1 MTDRV
6 SAGNSY
12 EQSQQEME
20 SGEVEIVDSGQVI
33 DELDEA
39 LMQIGDAS
47 GSEQHGEYDERIHE
61 QEKQGGAVQ
70 QDVGLHMSVSEEVIV
85 ETEES
90 HPAISPSPGSD
101 VGDMEEC
108 INDEDGLYS
117 GDEDHS
123 DMFADREVDQVI
135 RDPVTGEIS
144 LTMDLED
151 LVSRT
156 ITFDN
161 GERIILCFS
170 KRCRPQIAWNGHL
183 YVAASD
189 LSEISYTRWRCVNE
203 GCPGALRTSPGLTE
217 LRSSGHHHL
226 ATCKPDDLQVR
237 LRIVIYDLRLMAEFT
252 DDPLEDLYSHFVEK
266 LAAENPDV
274 LAMFPPLDTLVKRLT
289 KHREYKVYRRRFE
302 YEKIMA
308 ERRRGLHAKDSDC
321 APSMLRRMRPFP
333 PSVCI
338 ECGIS
343 IVTDADTTSQENFVD
358 HVSQD
363 HQREATCQYYSFP
376 GVHLFE
382 QWMRE
387 LQQRSRYKIRRF
399 SMHNESL
406 FFLCAA
412 DDRWCRTYGVN
423 SDGLHC
429 TAFVRVYDYRRVS
442 RQETRVL
449 RIQYCLDHNFHSD
462 EDATID
468 ASFTPEIFMHE
479 VEERRLRT
487 AGMVKSHAQRA
498 RLLRRRGEIGN
509 EIMSENGGVWSEDG
523 VRGDDSNLQEL
534 EAYPSDVAK
543 RPPHIRND
551 DSASVVE
558 FAEGPDTEH
567 DGQGDAV
574 DAEGDRN
581 VDYGIEGSEE
591 GVGQEEQVGENAAS
605 KLKRINLQ
613 RPRFVGRCFVNNILQ
628 ILCICFF
635 RYAQQNVGQHFA
647 YGRTVKSDYDEKREV
662 ANLVEQCNRRVSESR
677 SVRSIESREVQS
689 SSGPGQPHY
698 VTHRSNFSSYTL
710 YNLVM
715 QIELQCELFKE
726 RAQSLKHIAAAK
738 KYLKYLTSLCDGI
751 ATDPECNKSVEEFA
765 AEIFDLKEI
774 VNSGIVVTKRTSLLP
789 TLSFGNGDESSSS
802 VHQRDG
808 KSESETQPLI
818 FLPVVPAKST
828 PEELEKIAVDEEAEM
843 DVTEQSE
850 VADTESNLRR
860 SKRGKGKEETDTSSE
875 VKKSKKAAL
884 ITVPKADS
892 SAREPYQTR
901 RSRGVLK
908 PNTKGVF
915 DKTTYV
921 GGGEATSAEGDES
934 VKAQESRGTY
944 TLRRIPFSGQSSK
957 LKLAGRTMQ
966 LGTDAEELTGK
977 PVTLRTAAG
986 NLVTVMRRF
995 DGRLIMVSPREPV
1008 QKGGSSFG
1016 NLVSYIIKRRLKS
1029 KTPSSEDTQRETR
1042 SRSARNSAF
1051 GKRAPKSEQIKED
1064 EEEEEEGKETK
1075 SQRTTRSSER
1085 RSVYSKYLKKDKD
1098 RRDEKS
1104 TNSSTSER
1112 GKGRDVGSEKAN
1124 SDEAEPD
1131 KQETTHEELS
1141 SKKFVRKQLSEND
1154 VIVMDDETFS
1164 AVVKDI
1170 ITGSEGRRIRGKKRD
1185 EEEEPTES
1193 LKCEKQSTRTV
1204 ADEASY
1210 KFWLRERHVQI
1221 SKLTLKVEKYV

>member
-1 MTDRV
+1 MTDSV
-6 SAGNSY
+6 NAGSNY

-39 LMQIGDAS
+39 LMQIGDAT
-47 GSEQHGEYDERIHE
+47 GSEHGEYDERIQE
-61 QEKQGGAVQ
+61 QGKQDDTVQ

-90 HPAISPSPGSD
+90 RPAMSPTPGSD

-117 GDEDHS
+117 DDEDHS

-189 LSEISYTRWRCVNE
+189 LSEISYTKWRCVNE

-226 ATCKPDDLQVR
+226 TICKPDDLQVR

-274 LAMFPPLDTLVKRLT
+274 LALFPPLNTLVKRLT

-308 ERRRGLHAKDSDC
+308 ERRRGLHSKDC
-321 APSMLRRMRPFP
+321 APAMLRRMRPFP

-462 EDATID
+462 EDATVD
-468 ASFTPEIFMHE
+468 APFTPEIFMHE

-498 RLLRRRGEIGN
+498 RLLRRRGEIGS
-509 EIMSENGGVWSEDG
+509 EIMSENGGVWSEEG
-523 VRGDDSNLQEL
+523 VREDDSNLQEL
-534 EAYPSDVAK
+534 DAYATDVVK
-543 RPPHIRND
+543 RPPHVRND

-558 FAEGPDTEH
+558 FTEGPDTAH
-567 DGQGDAV
+567 DGQEDAV
-574 DAEGDRN
+574 GGEGERN

-591 GVGQEEQVGENAAS
+591 GVEQEEQVEKNAVS

-613 RPRFVGRCFVNNILQ
+613 RPRFIGRNT
-628 ILCICFF
+628 FF
-635 RYAQQNVGQHFA
+635 RYGQQNVGQHFT
-647 YGRTVKSDYDEKREV
+647 YGRTIKSDYDEKREV

-677 SVRSIESREVQS
+677 SIRSIESREIQGVG
-689 SSGPGQPHY
+689 GPGQPHY

-726 RAQSLKHIAAAK
+726 RAQSLKHIVAAK
-738 KYLKYLTSLCDGI
+738 KYLKYLTSLCDTI
-751 ATDPECNKSVEEFA
+751 ATDPDCNKSVEELA

-774 VNSGIVVTKRTSLLP
+774 VNSGIVVTKQTSLLP
-789 TLSFGNGDESSSS
+789 TLSFGSGDEGSSAQ
-802 VHQRDG
+802 QRDG

-818 FLPVVPAKST
+818 FLPVVPARST
-828 PEELEKIAVDEEAEM
+828 PEALEKMTVDEEAEM

-850 VADTESNLRR
+850 TTDTQSNLRR
-860 SKRGKGKEETDTSSE
+860 SKRGKGKEEPDTPFE
-875 VKKSKKAAL
+875 IKAGRKAPL
-884 ITVPKADS
+884 IVVPKAETS
-892 SAREPYQTR
+892 IREPYQTR
-901 RSRGVLK
+901 RSRGVVK

-921 GGGEATSAEGDES
+921 GGAEATSAEGDES
-934 VKAQESRGTY
+934 TKSPESRGAY
-944 TLRRIPFSGQSSK
+944 TLRRIPFSGQNSK

-966 LGTDAEELTGK
+966 LGTDPEELTGK
-977 PVTLRTAAG
+977 PMTLRTAAG

-995 DGRLIMVSPREPV
+995 DGRLIMVSPRALV
-1008 QKGGSSFG
+1008 QKE
-1016 NLVSYIIKRRLKS
+1016 S
-1029 KTPSSEDTQRETR
+1029 KTPATEETQRETR
-1042 SRSARNSAF
+1042 SRSARNAAF
-1051 GKRAPKSEQIKED
+1051 GKKTPKPEQIKED
-1064 EEEEEEGKETK
+1064 EDEEEGKETK

-1104 TNSSTSER
+1104 ANSNLSER
-1112 GKGRDVGSEKAN
+1112 GKGRDIGSEKTN
-1124 SDEAEPD
+1124 LEEAEYS
-1131 KQETTHEELS
+1131 KQETTLEVETS

-1170 ITGSEGRRIRGKKRD
+1170 SMGSPSKSVGGNESRRSRAKKKD
-1185 EEEEPTES
+1185 EEEEPIGLVIDASRSNKAEES
-1193 LKCEKQSTRTV
+1193 RK
-1204 ADEASY
+1204 
-1210 KFWLRERHVQI
+1210 
-1221 SKLTLKVEKYV
+1221 

>member
-1 MTDRV
+1 MTDSV
-6 SAGNSY
+6 SATNRY

-20 SGEVEIVDSGQVI
+20 SGEVEIVDSGRVI

-39 LMQIGDAS
+39 LMQIGDAT
-47 GSEQHGEYDERIHE
+47 GSEQQYDERMH
-61 QEKQGGAVQ
+61 QQRKQGDTVQ
-70 QDVGLHMSVSEEVIV
+70 QDVGLHMNVSEEVIV

-90 HPAISPSPGSD
+90 HPAMSPTPGSD

-117 GDEDHS
+117 DDEDHS

-189 LSEISYTRWRCVNE
+189 LSEVSYTKWRCVNE

-226 ATCKPDDLQVR
+226 TTCKPDDLRVR

-274 LAMFPPLDTLVKRLT
+274 LALFPPLDTLVKRLT

-308 ERRRGLHAKDSDC
+308 ERRRGLHSKDSDC
-321 APSMLRRMRPFP
+321 TPGMLRRMRPFP

-462 EDATID
+462 EDATVD
-468 ASFTPEIFMHE
+468 APFTPEVFMHE

-498 RLLRRRGEIGN
+498 RLLRRRGEMGS
-509 EIMSENGGVWSEDG
+509 EIMSENGGVWSEEG
-523 VRGDDSNLQEL
+523 VREDDSNLQEL
-534 EAYPSDVAK
+534 DTYASDVAK
-543 RPPHIRND
+543 RTTHIRND

-567 DGQGDAV
+567 DGQEDTVGG
-574 DAEGDRN
+574 EGERN
-581 VDYGIEGSEE
+581 VGYGIEGSEE
-591 GVGQEEQVGENAAS
+591 GVGQEEQLGDNAAS
-605 KLKRINLQ
+605 KLKRVNLQ
-613 RPRFVGRCFVNNILQ
+613 RPRFM
-628 ILCICFF
+628 
-635 RYAQQNVGQHFA
+635 
-647 YGRTVKSDYDEKREV
+647 GRTVKSDYDEKREV

-677 SVRSIESREVQS
+677 SIRSIESREIQS
-689 SSGPGQPHY
+689 GSGQPHY

-726 RAQSLKHIAAAK
+726 RAQSLKHIVAAK
-738 KYLKYLTSLCDGI
+738 KYLKYLTSLCDNI
-751 ATDPECNKSVEEFA
+751 ATDPECNKPVEELA

-774 VNSGIVVTKRTSLLP
+774 VNSGIVVTKQTSLLP
-789 TLSFGNGDESSSS
+789 TLSFGSGDEGSNSLQ
-802 VHQRDG
+802 QRDG

-818 FLPVVPAKST
+818 FLPVVPARST
-828 PEELEKIAVDEEAEM
+828 SEELEKRTVDEEAGL

-850 VADTESNLRR
+850 IADSQPNLRR
-860 SKRGKGKEETDTSSE
+860 SKRGKGKDETDTSFE
-875 VKKSKKAAL
+875 IKKGRKAPL
-884 ITVPKADS
+884 ITISKADTS
-892 SAREPYQTR
+892 IREPYQTR
-901 RSRGVLK
+901 RSRGVVK

-915 DKTTYV
+915 DKSTYV
-921 GGGEATSAEGDES
+921 GGMEATSAEGDEAMKS
-934 VKAQESRGTY
+934 VESREAY
-944 TLRRIPFSGQSSK
+944 TLRRIPFSGQNSK

-966 LGTDAEELTGK
+966 LDAELEEVTGK
-977 PVTLRTAAG
+977 PMTLRTATG

-995 DGRLIMVSPREPV
+995 DGRLIMVSPRVLV
-1008 QKGGSSFG
+1008 QKE
-1016 NLVSYIIKRRLKS
+1016 S
-1029 KTPSSEDTQRETR
+1029 KTPTIEETQRETR
-1042 SRSARNSAF
+1042 SKSTRNAAL
-1051 GKRAPKSEQIKED
+1051 GKKVPKAEQIKE

-1075 SQRTTRSSER
+1075 SQRTTRSSEK

-1104 TNSSTSER
+1104 ANSNLSER
-1112 GKGRDVGSEKAN
+1112 GKGKDVDNEKT
-1124 SDEAEPD
+1124 SLEEAESV
-1131 KQETTHEELS
+1131 KQETTQEVETS
-1141 SKKFVRKQLSEND
+1141 SRKFVRKQLSEND

-1170 ITGSEGRRIRGKKRD
+1170 SMESPDCVSGSESRRSRSKKKD
-1185 EEEEPTES
+1185 DEEPTGLVTNAFRANKTGES
-1193 LKCEKQSTRTV
+1193 KK
-1204 ADEASY
+1204 
-1210 KFWLRERHVQI
+1210 
-1221 SKLTLKVEKYV
+1221 

>member
-1 MTDRV
+1 MTDSV
-6 SAGNSY
+6 NAGNSY

-47 GSEQHGEYDERIHE
+47 GSEQHAEYVDRMHE
-61 QEKQGGAVQ
+61 QGKQGNTVQ

-90 HPAISPSPGSD
+90 HPAMSPTPGSD

-108 INDEDGLYS
+108 INDEEGLYS
-117 GDEDHS
+117 DDEDHS

-189 LSEISYTRWRCVNE
+189 LSEVSYTKWRCVNE

-226 ATCKPDDLQVR
+226 TTCKPDDLRVR

-252 DDPLEDLYSHFVEK
+252 DDPLEDLYIEK

-274 LAMFPPLDTLVKRLT
+274 LALFPPLDTLVKRLT
-289 KHREYKVYRRRFE
+289 KHREYKIYRRRFE

-308 ERRRGLHAKDSDC
+308 ERRRGLHSKDLDC
-321 APSMLRRMRPFP
+321 APAMLRRMRPFP

-462 EDATID
+462 EDATVD
-468 ASFTPEIFMHE
+468 APFTPEIFMHE

-498 RLLRRRGEIGN
+498 RLLRRRSEIGS
-509 EIMSENGGVWSEDG
+509 EIMSENGGVWTEEG
-523 VRGDDSNLQEL
+523 VREDDANLQEL
-534 EAYPSDVAK
+534 DAYASDVSK
-543 RPPHIRND
+543 RTPQVRND

-567 DGQGDAV
+567 DGQEDTVGGDG
-574 DAEGDRN
+574 ERN
-581 VDYGIEGSEE
+581 VDFGIEGSEE

-605 KLKRINLQ
+605 KLKRVNLQ
-613 RPRFVGRCFVNNILQ
+613 RPRFI
-628 ILCICFF
+628 
-635 RYAQQNVGQHFA
+635 
-647 YGRTVKSDYDEKREV
+647 GRTVKSDYDEKREV
-662 ANLVEQCNRRVSESR
+662 VNLVEQCNRRVSESR
-677 SVRSIESREVQS
+677 SIRSIESREIQS
-689 SSGPGQPHY
+689 GSGPGQPHY

-726 RAQSLKHIAAAK
+726 RAQSLKHIVAAK
-738 KYLKYLTSLCDGI
+738 KYLKYLTSLCDSI
-751 ATDPECNKSVEEFA
+751 ATDPDCSKPVEELA

-774 VNSGIVVTKRTSLLP
+774 VNSGIVVTKQTNLLP
-789 TLSFGNGDESSSS
+789 TLSFGSGDESNNS
-802 VHQRDG
+802 VQQRDG

-818 FLPVVPAKST
+818 FLPIVPARST
-828 PEELEKIAVDEEAEM
+828 PEELEKVTIDEEAEM
-843 DVTEQSE
+843 DVSEQSE
-850 VADTESNLRR
+850 TADTQPNLRR
-860 SKRGKGKEETDTSSE
+860 SKRGKIKDETDTPFE
-875 VKKSKKAAL
+875 PKKGKKAPL
-884 ITVPKADS
+884 IAIPKAET
-892 SAREPYQTR
+892 SASVAFSDEEKIGARYELKEPYQTR

-921 GGGEATSAEGDES
+921 GGMEETSAEGDVRDQYYLTES
-934 VKAQESRGTY
+934 MKSPESREAY
-944 TLRRIPFSGQSSK
+944 TLRRIPFSGQNSK
-957 LKLAGRTMQ
+957 LKLAGRTMH
-966 LGTDAEELTGK
+966 LGGDSEELTGK
-977 PVTLRTAAG
+977 PMILRSAAG

-995 DGRLIMVSPREPV
+995 DGRLIMVSPRALV
-1008 QKGGSSFG
+1008 QKE
-1016 NLVSYIIKRRLKS
+1016 S
-1029 KTPSSEDTQRETR
+1029 KTSATEETQRETR
-1042 SRSARNSAF
+1042 SRSARNAAF
-1051 GKRAPKSEQIKED
+1051 GKKTPKSEQIKDEQEEEE
-1064 EEEEEEGKETK
+1064 EEEEEEGKEMK

-1104 TNSSTSER
+1104 ANSSLSER
-1112 GKGRDVGSEKAN
+1112 GKGREMESEKTN
-1124 SDEAEPD
+1124 SEEAESS
-1131 KQETTHEELS
+1131 KQETIHKMETS
-1141 SKKFVRKQLSEND
+1141 PKKFARKQLSEND

-1164 AVVKDI
+1164 AVVKDMSMRSPSEYVGGI
-1170 ITGSEGRRIRGKKRD
+1170 EGRRSRTKKKD
-1185 EEEEPTES
+1185 EEEEPTEAVVDVS
-1193 LKCEKQSTRTV
+1193 RSNKGG
-1204 ADEASY
+1204 D
-1210 KFWLRERHVQI
+1210 
-1221 SKLTLKVEKYV
+1221 SKK

>member
-1 MTDRV
+1 MTDSV
-6 SAGNSY
+6 SATNRY

-20 SGEVEIVDSGQVI
+20 SGEVEIVDSGRVI

-39 LMQIGDAS
+39 LMQIGDAT
-47 GSEQHGEYDERIHE
+47 GSEQQYDERMH
-61 QEKQGGAVQ
+61 QQRKQGDTVQ
-70 QDVGLHMSVSEEVIV
+70 QDVGLHMNVSEEVIV

-90 HPAISPSPGSD
+90 HPAMSPTPGSD

-117 GDEDHS
+117 DDEDHS

-189 LSEISYTRWRCVNE
+189 LSEVSYTKWRCVNE

-226 ATCKPDDLQVR
+226 TTCKPDDLRVR

-274 LAMFPPLDTLVKRLT
+274 LALFPPLDTLVKRLT

-308 ERRRGLHAKDSDC
+308 ERRRGLHSKDC
-321 APSMLRRMRPFP
+321 TPGMLRRMRPFP

-462 EDATID
+462 EDATVD
-468 ASFTPEIFMHE
+468 APFTPEVFMHE

-498 RLLRRRGEIGN
+498 RLLRRRGEMGS
-509 EIMSENGGVWSEDG
+509 EIMSENGGVWSEEG
-523 VRGDDSNLQEL
+523 VREDDSNLQEL
-534 EAYPSDVAK
+534 DTYASDVAK
-543 RPPHIRND
+543 RTTHIRND

-567 DGQGDAV
+567 DGQEDTVGG
-574 DAEGDRN
+574 EGERN
-581 VDYGIEGSEE
+581 VGYGIEGSEE
-591 GVGQEEQVGENAAS
+591 GVGQEEQLGDNAAS
-605 KLKRINLQ
+605 KLKRVNLQ
-613 RPRFVGRCFVNNILQ
+613 RPRFM
-628 ILCICFF
+628 
-635 RYAQQNVGQHFA
+635 
-647 YGRTVKSDYDEKREV
+647 GRTVKSDYDEKREV

-677 SVRSIESREVQS
+677 SIRSIESREIQS
-689 SSGPGQPHY
+689 GSGQPHY

-726 RAQSLKHIAAAK
+726 RAQSLKHIVAAK
-738 KYLKYLTSLCDGI
+738 KYLKYLTSLCDNI
-751 ATDPECNKSVEEFA
+751 ATDPECNKPVEELA

-774 VNSGIVVTKRTSLLP
+774 VNSGIVVTKQTSLLP
-789 TLSFGNGDESSSS
+789 TLSFGSGDEGSNSLQ
-802 VHQRDG
+802 QRDG

-818 FLPVVPAKST
+818 FLPVVPARST
-828 PEELEKIAVDEEAEM
+828 SEELEKRTVDEEAGL

-850 VADTESNLRR
+850 IADSQPNLRR
-860 SKRGKGKEETDTSSE
+860 SKRGKGKDETDTSFE
-875 VKKSKKAAL
+875 IKKGRKAPL
-884 ITVPKADS
+884 ITISKADTS
-892 SAREPYQTR
+892 IREPYQTR
-901 RSRGVLK
+901 RSRGVVK

-915 DKTTYV
+915 DKSTYV
-921 GGGEATSAEGDES
+921 GGMEATSAEGDEAMKS
-934 VKAQESRGTY
+934 VESREAY
-944 TLRRIPFSGQSSK
+944 TLRRIPFSGQNSK

-966 LGTDAEELTGK
+966 LDAELEEVTGK
-977 PVTLRTAAG
+977 PMTLRTATG

-995 DGRLIMVSPREPV
+995 DGRLIMVSPRVLV
-1008 QKGGSSFG
+1008 QKE
-1016 NLVSYIIKRRLKS
+1016 S
-1029 KTPSSEDTQRETR
+1029 KTPTIEETQRETR
-1042 SRSARNSAF
+1042 SKSTRNAAL
-1051 GKRAPKSEQIKED
+1051 GKKVPKAEQIKE

-1075 SQRTTRSSER
+1075 SQRTTRSSEK

-1104 TNSSTSER
+1104 ANSNLSER
-1112 GKGRDVGSEKAN
+1112 GKGKDVDNEKT
-1124 SDEAEPD
+1124 SLEEAESV
-1131 KQETTHEELS
+1131 KQETTQEVETS
-1141 SKKFVRKQLSEND
+1141 SRKFVRKQLSEND

-1170 ITGSEGRRIRGKKRD
+1170 SMESPDCVSGSESRRSRSKKKD
-1185 EEEEPTES
+1185 DEEPTGLVTNAFRANKTGES
-1193 LKCEKQSTRTV
+1193 KK
-1204 ADEASY
+1204 
-1210 KFWLRERHVQI
+1210 
-1221 SKLTLKVEKYV
+1221 

>member
-1 MTDRV
+1 MTDSV
-6 SAGNSY
+6 NAENSY
-12 EQSQQEME
+12 EQSQQEIE
-20 SGEVEIVDSGQVI
+20 NGEVEIVDSGQVI

-39 LMQIGDAS
+39 LMQIGDAT
-47 GSEQHGEYDERIHE
+47 GSEQHGEYDERVHE
-61 QEKQGGAVQ
+61 QGKSNAIP

-90 HPAISPSPGSD
+90 HPTMSPTPGSD

-117 GDEDHS
+117 DDEDHS

-161 GERIILCFS
+161 SERIILCFS

-189 LSEISYTRWRCVNE
+189 LSEVSYTKWRCVNE

-226 ATCKPDDLQVR
+226 TTCKPDDLRVR

-266 LAAENPDV
+266 LAVENPDV
-274 LAMFPPLDTLVKRLT
+274 LALFPPLDTLVKRLT
-289 KHREYKVYRRRFE
+289 RHREYKVYRRRFE

-308 ERRRGLHAKDSDC
+308 ERRRGLHSKDC
-321 APSMLRRMRPFP
+321 APAMLRRMRPFP

-462 EDATID
+462 EDATVD
-468 ASFTPEIFMHE
+468 APFTPEIFMHE

-498 RLLRRRGEIGN
+498 RLLRRRGEIGS
-509 EIMSENGGVWSEDG
+509 EIMSENGGVWSEEG
-523 VRGDDSNLQEL
+523 IREDDQNLQEL
-534 EAYPSDVAK
+534 DAYASDVAK
-543 RPPHIRND
+543 RTSHVRND

-567 DGQGDAV
+567 DGQEDVVGG
-574 DAEGDRN
+574 EGERN
-581 VDYGIEGSEE
+581 VDYAIEGSEE
-591 GVGQEEQVGENAAS
+591 GIGQEEQVGENAAS
-605 KLKRINLQ
+605 KLKRVNLQ
-613 RPRFVGRCFVNNILQ
+613 RPRFIGRNI
-628 ILCICFF
+628 
-635 RYAQQNVGQHFA
+635 
-647 YGRTVKSDYDEKREV
+647 KSEYDEKREV

-677 SVRSIESREVQS
+677 SIRSIESREIQS
-689 SSGPGQPHY
+689 GSGPGQPHY

-726 RAQSLKHIAAAK
+726 RAQSLKHIMAAK
-738 KYLKYLTSLCDGI
+738 KYLKYLTSLCDSI
-751 ATDPECNKSVEEFA
+751 ATDPDCNKSVEELA

-774 VNSGIVVTKRTSLLP
+774 VNSGIVVTKQSGLLP
-789 TLSFGNGDESSSS
+789 TLSFGSGDEGSNS
-802 VHQRDG
+802 VQQRDG
-808 KSESETQPLI
+808 RSESETQPLI
-818 FLPVVPAKST
+818 FLPVVPARST
-828 PEELEKIAVDEEAEM
+828 PEELEKMTVDEEAEM

-850 VADTESNLRR
+850 TPDAQPNLRR
-860 SKRGKGKEETDTSSE
+860 SKRGKGKEEVEIPFE
-875 VKKSKKAAL
+875 VKKGRKGPLIAL
-884 ITVPKADS
+884 PKAETS
-892 SAREPYQTR
+892 VREPYQTR
-901 RSRGVLK
+901 RSRGVVK

-921 GGGEATSAEGDES
+921 GGTEATSAEGDES
-934 VKAQESRGTY
+934 MKSPESRGAY
-944 TLRRIPFSGQSSK
+944 TLRRIPFSGQNSK

-966 LGTDAEELTGK
+966 LDAESEELTGK
-977 PVTLRTAAG
+977 PMTLRTAAG

-995 DGRLIMVSPREPV
+995 DGRLIMVSPRELV
-1008 QKGGSSFG
+1008 QKE
-1016 NLVSYIIKRRLKS
+1016 S
-1029 KTPSSEDTQRETR
+1029 KTSATEETQRETR
-1042 SRSARNSAF
+1042 SRSTRNATL
-1051 GKRAPKSEQIKED
+1051 GKKAPKSEQIKED
-1064 EEEEEEGKETK
+1064 EEEEEEEGKETK

-1104 TNSSTSER
+1104 ANAGLSEK
-1112 GKGRDVGSEKAN
+1112 GKGKDMGSEKTN
-1124 SDEAEPD
+1124 SEEAESS
-1131 KQETTHEELS
+1131 KQEITHEVES
-1141 SKKFVRKQLSEND
+1141 NSKKFVRKQLSEND

-1170 ITGSEGRRIRGKKRD
+1170 SMGSPPDYVGGSESRRSKVKKKD
-1185 EEEEPTES
+1185 EEEATGSTVDASRASKPGES
-1193 LKCEKQSTRTV
+1193 KK
-1204 ADEASY
+1204 
-1210 KFWLRERHVQI
+1210 
-1221 SKLTLKVEKYV
+1221 

>member
-1 MTDRV
+1 MTDSV
-6 SAGNSY
+6 SATNRY

-20 SGEVEIVDSGQVI
+20 SGEVEIVDSGRVI

-39 LMQIGDAS
+39 LMQIGDAT
-47 GSEQHGEYDERIHE
+47 GSEQQYDERMH
-61 QEKQGGAVQ
+61 QQRKQGDTVQ
-70 QDVGLHMSVSEEVIV
+70 QDVGLHMNVSEEVIV

-90 HPAISPSPGSD
+90 HPAMSPTPGSD

-117 GDEDHS
+117 DDEDHS

-189 LSEISYTRWRCVNE
+189 LSEVSYTKWRCVNE

-226 ATCKPDDLQVR
+226 TTCKPDDLRVR

-274 LAMFPPLDTLVKRLT
+274 LALFPPLDTLVKRLT

-308 ERRRGLHAKDSDC
+308 ERRRGLHSKDC
-321 APSMLRRMRPFP
+321 TPGMLRRMRPFP

-462 EDATID
+462 EDATVD
-468 ASFTPEIFMHE
+468 APFTPEVFMHE

-498 RLLRRRGEIGN
+498 RLLRRRGEMGS
-509 EIMSENGGVWSEDG
+509 EIMSENGGVWSEEG
-523 VRGDDSNLQEL
+523 VREDDSNLQEL
-534 EAYPSDVAK
+534 DTYASDVAK
-543 RPPHIRND
+543 RTTHIRND

-567 DGQGDAV
+567 DGQEDTVGG
-574 DAEGDRN
+574 EGERN
-581 VDYGIEGSEE
+581 VGYGIEGSEE
-591 GVGQEEQVGENAAS
+591 GVGQEEQLGDNAAS
-605 KLKRINLQ
+605 KLKRVNLQ
-613 RPRFVGRCFVNNILQ
+613 RPRFMG
-628 ILCICFF
+628 
-635 RYAQQNVGQHFA
+635 RYAQQNVGQHFT

-677 SVRSIESREVQS
+677 SIRSIESREIQS
-689 SSGPGQPHY
+689 GSGQPHY

-726 RAQSLKHIAAAK
+726 RAQSLKHIVAAK
-738 KYLKYLTSLCDGI
+738 KYLKYLTSLCDNI
-751 ATDPECNKSVEEFA
+751 ATDPECNKPVEELA

-774 VNSGIVVTKRTSLLP
+774 VNSGIVVTKQTSLLP
-789 TLSFGNGDESSSS
+789 TLSFGSGDEGSNSLQ
-802 VHQRDG
+802 QRDG

-818 FLPVVPAKST
+818 FLPVVPARST
-828 PEELEKIAVDEEAEM
+828 SEELEKRTVDEEAGL

-850 VADTESNLRR
+850 IADSQPNLRR
-860 SKRGKGKEETDTSSE
+860 SKRGKGKDETDTSFE
-875 VKKSKKAAL
+875 IKKGRKAPL
-884 ITVPKADS
+884 ITISKADTS
-892 SAREPYQTR
+892 IREPYQTR
-901 RSRGVLK
+901 RSRGVVK

-915 DKTTYV
+915 DKSTYV
-921 GGGEATSAEGDES
+921 GGMEATSAEGDEAMKS
-934 VKAQESRGTY
+934 VESREAY
-944 TLRRIPFSGQSSK
+944 TLRRIPFSGQNSK

-966 LGTDAEELTGK
+966 LDAELEEVTGK
-977 PVTLRTAAG
+977 PMTLRTATG

-995 DGRLIMVSPREPV
+995 DGRLIMVSPRVLV
-1008 QKGGSSFG
+1008 QKE
-1016 NLVSYIIKRRLKS
+1016 S
-1029 KTPSSEDTQRETR
+1029 KTPTIEETQRETR
-1042 SRSARNSAF
+1042 SKSTRNAAL
-1051 GKRAPKSEQIKED
+1051 GKKVPKAEQIKE

-1075 SQRTTRSSER
+1075 SQRTTRSSEK

-1104 TNSSTSER
+1104 ANSNLSER
-1112 GKGRDVGSEKAN
+1112 GKGKDVDNEKT
-1124 SDEAEPD
+1124 SLEEAESV
-1131 KQETTHEELS
+1131 KQETTQEVETS
-1141 SKKFVRKQLSEND
+1141 SRKFVRKQLSEND

-1170 ITGSEGRRIRGKKRD
+1170 SMESPDCVSGSESRRSRSKKKD
-1185 EEEEPTES
+1185 DEEPTGLVTNAFRANKTGES
-1193 LKCEKQSTRTV
+1193 KK
-1204 ADEASY
+1204 
-1210 KFWLRERHVQI
+1210 
-1221 SKLTLKVEKYV
+1221 

>member
-1 MTDRV
+1 MSYLFLTRFKEGCIFKVNSMTDSV
-6 SAGNSY
+6 SATNRY

-20 SGEVEIVDSGQVI
+20 SGEVEIVDSGRVI

-39 LMQIGDAS
+39 LMQIGDAT
-47 GSEQHGEYDERIHE
+47 GSEQQYDERMH
-61 QEKQGGAVQ
+61 QQRKQGDTVQ
-70 QDVGLHMSVSEEVIV
+70 QDVGLHMNVSEEVIV

-90 HPAISPSPGSD
+90 HPAMSPTPGSD

-117 GDEDHS
+117 DDEDHS

-189 LSEISYTRWRCVNE
+189 LSEVSYTKWRCVNE

-226 ATCKPDDLQVR
+226 TTCKPDDLRVR

-252 DDPLEDLYSHFVEK
+252 DDPLEDLYIEK

-274 LAMFPPLDTLVKRLT
+274 LALFPPLDTLVKRLT

-308 ERRRGLHAKDSDC
+308 ERRRGLHSKDC
-321 APSMLRRMRPFP
+321 TPGMLRRMRPFP

-449 RIQYCLDHNFHSD
+449 RIQYCLDHNFHSVGIERKLNWCFID
-462 EDATID
+462 EDATVD
-468 ASFTPEIFMHE
+468 APFTPEVFMHE

-498 RLLRRRGEIGN
+498 RLLRRRGEMGS
-509 EIMSENGGVWSEDG
+509 EIMSENGGVWSEEG
-523 VRGDDSNLQEL
+523 VREDDSNLQEL
-534 EAYPSDVAK
+534 DTYASDVAK
-543 RPPHIRND
+543 RTTHIRND

-567 DGQGDAV
+567 DGQEDTVGG
-574 DAEGDRN
+574 EGERN
-581 VDYGIEGSEE
+581 VGYGIEGSEE
-591 GVGQEEQVGENAAS
+591 GVGQEEQLGDNAAS
-605 KLKRINLQ
+605 KLKRKKIA
-613 RPRFVGRCFVNNILQ
+613 
-628 ILCICFF
+628 FF
-635 RYAQQNVGQHFA
+635 RYAQQNVGQHFT

-677 SVRSIESREVQS
+677 SIRSIESREIQS
-689 SSGPGQPHY
+689 GSGQPHY

-726 RAQSLKHIAAAK
+726 RAQSLKHIVAAK
-738 KYLKYLTSLCDGI
+738 KYLKYLTSLCDNI
-751 ATDPECNKSVEEFA
+751 ATDPEFNKPVEELA

-774 VNSGIVVTKRTSLLP
+774 VNSGIVVTKQTSLLP
-789 TLSFGNGDESSSS
+789 TLSFGSGDEGSNSLQ
-802 VHQRDG
+802 QRDG

-818 FLPVVPAKST
+818 FLPVVPARST
-828 PEELEKIAVDEEAEM
+828 SEELEKRTVDEEAGL

-850 VADTESNLRR
+850 IADSQPNLRR
-860 SKRGKGKEETDTSSE
+860 SKRGKGKDETDTSFE
-875 VKKSKKAAL
+875 IKKGRKAPL
-884 ITVPKADS
+884 ITISKADTS
-892 SAREPYQTR
+892 IR
-901 RSRGVLK
+901 RSRGVVK

-915 DKTTYV
+915 DKSTYV
-921 GGGEATSAEGDES
+921 GGMEATSAEGDEAMKS
-934 VKAQESRGTY
+934 VESREAY
-944 TLRRIPFSGQSSK
+944 TLRRIPFSGQNSK

-966 LGTDAEELTGK
+966 LDAELEEVTGK
-977 PVTLRTAAG
+977 PMTLRTATG

-995 DGRLIMVSPREPV
+995 DGRLIMVSPRVLV
-1008 QKGGSSFG
+1008 QKE
-1016 NLVSYIIKRRLKS
+1016 S
-1029 KTPSSEDTQRETR
+1029 KTPTIEETQRETR
-1042 SRSARNSAF
+1042 SKSTRNAAL
-1051 GKRAPKSEQIKED
+1051 GKKVPKAEQIKE

-1075 SQRTTRSSER
+1075 SQRTTRSSEK

-1098 RRDEKS
+1098 RRGNLQFDLLSFATYTVTISDEKS
-1104 TNSSTSER
+1104 ANSNLSER
-1112 GKGRDVGSEKAN
+1112 GKGKDVDNEKT
-1124 SDEAEPD
+1124 SLEEAESV
-1131 KQETTHEELS
+1131 KQETTQEVETS
-1141 SKKFVRKQLSEND
+1141 SRKFVRKQLSEND

-1170 ITGSEGRRIRGKKRD
+1170 SMESPDCVSGSESRRSRSKKKD
-1185 EEEEPTES
+1185 DEEPTGLVTNAFRANKTGES
-1193 LKCEKQSTRTV
+1193 KK
-1204 ADEASY
+1204 
-1210 KFWLRERHVQI
+1210 
-1221 SKLTLKVEKYV
+1221 

>member
-1 MTDRV
+1 MCILRTDMTDSV
-6 SAGNSY
+6 SATNRY

-20 SGEVEIVDSGQVI
+20 SGEVEIVDSGRVI

-39 LMQIGDAS
+39 LMQIGDAT
-47 GSEQHGEYDERIHE
+47 GSEQQYDERMH
-61 QEKQGGAVQ
+61 QQRKQGDAVQ
-70 QDVGLHMSVSEEVIV
+70 QDVGLHMNVSEEVIV

-90 HPAISPSPGSD
+90 HPAMSPTPGSD

-108 INDEDGLYS
+108 MNDEDGLYS
-117 GDEDHS
+117 DDEDHS

-189 LSEISYTRWRCVNE
+189 LSEVSYTKWRCVNE

-226 ATCKPDDLQVR
+226 TTCKPDDLRVR

-252 DDPLEDLYSHFVEK
+252 DDPLEDLYIEK

-274 LAMFPPLDTLVKRLT
+274 LALFPPLDTLVKRLT
-289 KHREYKVYRRRFE
+289 KHREYK
-302 YEKIMA
+302 
-308 ERRRGLHAKDSDC
+308 RRRGLHSKEC
-321 APSMLRRMRPFP
+321 APGMLRRMRPFP

-442 RQETRVL
+442 RQETRRKL
-449 RIQYCLDHNFHSD
+449 NWCFID
-462 EDATID
+462 EDATVD
-468 ASFTPEIFMHE
+468 APFTPEIFMHE

-498 RLLRRRGEIGN
+498 RLLRRRGEMGS
-509 EIMSENGGVWSEDG
+509 EIMSENGGVWSEEG
-523 VRGDDSNLQEL
+523 VREDDSNLQEL
-534 EAYPSDVAK
+534 DTYASDVAK
-543 RPPHIRND
+543 RTTHIRND

-567 DGQGDAV
+567 DGQEDTVGG
-574 DAEGDRN
+574 EGERN
-581 VDYGIEGSEE
+581 VGYGIEGSEE
-591 GVGQEEQVGENAAS
+591 GVGQEEQLGDNAAS
-605 KLKRINLQ
+605 KLKRKKIA
-613 RPRFVGRCFVNNILQ
+613 
-628 ILCICFF
+628 FF
-635 RYAQQNVGQHFA
+635 RYAQQNVGQHFT
-647 YGRTVKSDYDEKREV
+647 YGRTIKSDYDEKREV

-677 SVRSIESREVQS
+677 SIRSIESREIQS
-689 SSGPGQPHY
+689 GSGQPHY

-726 RAQSLKHIAAAK
+726 RAQSLKHIVAAK
-738 KYLKYLTSLCDGI
+738 KYLKYLTSLCDSI
-751 ATDPECNKSVEEFA
+751 ATDPECNKPVEELA

-774 VNSGIVVTKRTSLLP
+774 VNSGIVVTKQTSLLP
-789 TLSFGNGDESSSS
+789 TLSFGSGDEGSNSLQ
-802 VHQRDG
+802 QRDG

-818 FLPVVPAKST
+818 FLPVVPARST
-828 PEELEKIAVDEEAEM
+828 SEELEKMTVDEEAGM

-850 VADTESNLRR
+850 IADAQPNLRR
-860 SKRGKGKEETDTSSE
+860 SKRGKGKDEADASFE
-875 VKKSKKAAL
+875 VKKGRKAPL
-884 ITVPKADS
+884 IAISKADTS
-892 SAREPYQTR
+892 VREPYQTR
-901 RSRGVLK
+901 RSRGVVK

-915 DKTTYV
+915 DKSTYV
-921 GGGEATSAEGDES
+921 GGTEATSAEGDEAMKS
-934 VKAQESRGTY
+934 AESREAY
-944 TLRRIPFSGQSSK
+944 TLRRIPFSGQNSK

-966 LGTDAEELTGK
+966 LDAESEELTGK
-977 PVTLRTAAG
+977 PMTLRTAAG

-995 DGRLIMVSPREPV
+995 DGRLIMVSPRVLV
-1008 QKGGSSFG
+1008 QKE
-1016 NLVSYIIKRRLKS
+1016 S
-1029 KTPSSEDTQRETR
+1029 KTPTIEETQRETR
-1042 SRSARNSAF
+1042 SRSTRNTAL
-1051 GKRAPKSEQIKED
+1051 GKKVPKAEQIKE

-1075 SQRTTRSSER
+1075 SQRTTRSSEK

-1104 TNSSTSER
+1104 ANSSLSER
-1112 GKGRDVGSEKAN
+1112 GKGKDVGNEKT
-1124 SDEAEPD
+1124 SLEEAESI
-1131 KQETTHEELS
+1131 KQEAMQEVETS
-1141 SKKFVRKQLSEND
+1141 SRKFVRKQLSEND

-1170 ITGSEGRRIRGKKRD
+1170 SMESPPDCVSGSESRRSRSKKKD
-1185 EEEEPTES
+1185 DEEPTGLVTDVSRANKAGES
-1193 LKCEKQSTRTV
+1193 KK
-1204 ADEASY
+1204 
-1210 KFWLRERHVQI
+1210 
-1221 SKLTLKVEKYV
+1221 

>member
-1 MTDRV
+1 MTDSV
-6 SAGNSY
+6 NAGNSY

-47 GSEQHGEYDERIHE
+47 GSEQHGEYVDRMHE
-61 QEKQGGAVQ
+61 QGKQGDAVQ

-85 ETEES
+85 ETEGS
-90 HPAISPSPGSD
+90 HPAMSPAPGSD

-108 INDEDGLYS
+108 INDEEGLYS
-117 GDEDHS
+117 DDEDHS

-189 LSEISYTRWRCVNE
+189 LSEISYTKWRCVND

-226 ATCKPDDLQVR
+226 TTCKPDDLRVR

-274 LAMFPPLDTLVKRLT
+274 LALFPPLDTLVKRLT
-289 KHREYKVYRRRFE
+289 KHREYKIYRRRFE

-308 ERRRGLHAKDSDC
+308 ERRRGLHSKDC
-321 APSMLRRMRPFP
+321 APAMLRRMRPFP

-462 EDATID
+462 EDATVD
-468 ASFTPEIFMHE
+468 APFTPEIFMHE

-498 RLLRRRGEIGN
+498 RLLRRRNEIGS
-509 EIMSENGGVWSEDG
+509 EIMSENGGVWTEEG
-523 VRGDDSNLQEL
+523 VREDDSNLQEL
-534 EAYPSDVAK
+534 DAYASDVTK
-543 RPPHIRND
+543 RTPQIRND

-567 DGQGDAV
+567 DGQEDTVGGDG
-574 DAEGDRN
+574 ERN
-581 VDYGIEGSEE
+581 VDFGIEGSEE

-605 KLKRINLQ
+605 KLKRVNLQ
-613 RPRFVGRCFVNNILQ
+613 RPRFIGRYKSS
-628 ILCICFF
+628 FF
-635 RYAQQNVGQHFA
+635 RYAQQNAGQHFPF
-647 YGRTVKSDYDEKREV
+647 GRTIKSDYDEKREV
-662 ANLVEQCNRRVSESR
+662 ANLVEQCNRRASESR
-677 SVRSIESREVQS
+677 SIRSIESREIQS
-689 SSGPGQPHY
+689 SGGPGQPHY

-726 RAQSLKHIAAAK
+726 RAQSVKHIVAAK
-738 KYLKYLTSLCDGI
+738 KYLKYLTSLCDSI
-751 ATDPECNKSVEEFA
+751 ATDPDCNKPVEELA

-774 VNSGIVVTKRTSLLP
+774 VNSGIVVTKQTNLLP
-789 TLSFGNGDESSSS
+789 TLSFGSGDEGNNS
-802 VHQRDG
+802 VQQRDG

-818 FLPVVPAKST
+818 FLPVVPARST
-828 PEELEKIAVDEEAEM
+828 PEELEKITIDEEAEM

-850 VADTESNLRR
+850 TADTQPNLRR
-860 SKRGKGKEETDTSSE
+860 SKRGKIKEETDISFE
-875 VKKSKKAAL
+875 AKKGKKAPL
-884 ITVPKADS
+884 IAIPKAETS
-892 SAREPYQTR
+892 GREPYQTR

-921 GGGEATSAEGDES
+921 GGTEETSAEGDES
-934 VKAQESRGTY
+934 VKSPESREAY

-957 LKLAGRTMQ
+957 LKLAGRTMH
-966 LGTDAEELTGK
+966 LGGDSEELTGK
-977 PVTLRTAAG
+977 PMILRSAAG

-995 DGRLIMVSPREPV
+995 DGRLIMVSPRALV
-1008 QKGGSSFG
+1008 QKE
-1016 NLVSYIIKRRLKS
+1016 S
-1029 KTPSSEDTQRETR
+1029 KTSTTEETQRETR
-1042 SRSARNSAF
+1042 SRSARNAAF
-1051 GKRAPKSEQIKED
+1051 GKKTPKSEQIKD
-1064 EEEEEEGKETK
+1064 EEEEEEEGEEEGKEMK

-1098 RRDEKS
+1098 RRDEKN
-1104 TNSSTSER
+1104 TSSSLSER
-1112 GKGRDVGSEKAN
+1112 GKRREMESEKTN
-1124 SDEAEPD
+1124 SEEAESS
-1131 KQETTHEELS
+1131 KQETMHEVETS
-1141 SKKFVRKQLSEND
+1141 PKKFARKQLSEND

-1164 AVVKDI
+1164 AVVKDMSMRSPSEYVGGI
-1170 ITGSEGRRIRGKKRD
+1170 EGRRSRTKKKD

-1193 LKCEKQSTRTV
+1193 V
-1204 ADEASY
+1204 VDASRSN
-1210 KFWLRERHVQI
+1210 KGGE
-1221 SKLTLKVEKYV
+1221 SKK

>member
-1 MTDRV
+1 MTDSV
-6 SAGNSY
+6 SATNRY

-20 SGEVEIVDSGQVI
+20 SGEVEIVDSGRVI

-39 LMQIGDAS
+39 LMQIGDAT
-47 GSEQHGEYDERIHE
+47 GSEQQYDERMH
-61 QEKQGGAVQ
+61 QQRKQGDTVQ
-70 QDVGLHMSVSEEVIV
+70 QDVGLHMNVSEEVIV

-90 HPAISPSPGSD
+90 HPAMSPTPGSD

-117 GDEDHS
+117 DDEDHS

-189 LSEISYTRWRCVNE
+189 LSEVSYTKWRCVNE

-226 ATCKPDDLQVR
+226 TTCKPDDLRVR

-274 LAMFPPLDTLVKRLT
+274 LALFPPLDTLVKRLT

-308 ERRRGLHAKDSDC
+308 ERRRGLHSKDSDC
-321 APSMLRRMRPFP
+321 TPGMLRRMRPFP

-462 EDATID
+462 EDATVD
-468 ASFTPEIFMHE
+468 APFTPEVFMHE

-498 RLLRRRGEIGN
+498 RLLRRRGEMGS
-509 EIMSENGGVWSEDG
+509 EIMSENGGVWSEEG
-523 VRGDDSNLQEL
+523 VREDDSNLQEL
-534 EAYPSDVAK
+534 DTYASDVAK
-543 RPPHIRND
+543 RTTHIRND

-567 DGQGDAV
+567 DGQEDTVGG
-574 DAEGDRN
+574 EGERN
-581 VDYGIEGSEE
+581 VGYGIEGSEE
-591 GVGQEEQVGENAAS
+591 GVGQEEQLGDNAAS
-605 KLKRINLQ
+605 KLKRVNLQ
-613 RPRFVGRCFVNNILQ
+613 RPRFMG
-628 ILCICFF
+628 
-635 RYAQQNVGQHFA
+635 RYAQQNVGQHFT

-677 SVRSIESREVQS
+677 SIRSIESREIQS
-689 SSGPGQPHY
+689 GSGQPHY

-726 RAQSLKHIAAAK
+726 RAQSLKHIVAAK
-738 KYLKYLTSLCDGI
+738 KYLKYLTSLCDNI
-751 ATDPECNKSVEEFA
+751 ATDPECNKPVEELA

-774 VNSGIVVTKRTSLLP
+774 VNSGIVVTKQTSLLP
-789 TLSFGNGDESSSS
+789 TLSFGSGDEGSNSLQ
-802 VHQRDG
+802 QRDG

-818 FLPVVPAKST
+818 FLPVVPARST
-828 PEELEKIAVDEEAEM
+828 SEELEKRTVDEEAGL

-850 VADTESNLRR
+850 IADSQPNLRR
-860 SKRGKGKEETDTSSE
+860 SKRGKGKDETDTSFE
-875 VKKSKKAAL
+875 IKKGRKAPL
-884 ITVPKADS
+884 ITISKADTS
-892 SAREPYQTR
+892 IREPYQTR
-901 RSRGVLK
+901 RSRGVVK

-915 DKTTYV
+915 DKSTYV
-921 GGGEATSAEGDES
+921 GGMEATSAEGDEAMKS
-934 VKAQESRGTY
+934 VESREAY
-944 TLRRIPFSGQSSK
+944 TLRRIPFSGQNSK

-966 LGTDAEELTGK
+966 LDAELEEVTGK
-977 PVTLRTAAG
+977 PMTLRTATG

-995 DGRLIMVSPREPV
+995 DGRLIMVSPRVLV
-1008 QKGGSSFG
+1008 QKE
-1016 NLVSYIIKRRLKS
+1016 S
-1029 KTPSSEDTQRETR
+1029 KTPTIEETQRETR
-1042 SRSARNSAF
+1042 SKSTRNAAL
-1051 GKRAPKSEQIKED
+1051 GKKVPKAEQIKE

-1075 SQRTTRSSER
+1075 SQRTTRSSEK

-1104 TNSSTSER
+1104 ANSNLSER
-1112 GKGRDVGSEKAN
+1112 GKGKDVDNEKT
-1124 SDEAEPD
+1124 SLEEAESV
-1131 KQETTHEELS
+1131 KQETTQEVETS
-1141 SKKFVRKQLSEND
+1141 SRKFVRKQLSEND

-1170 ITGSEGRRIRGKKRD
+1170 SMESPDCVSGSESRRSRSKKKD
-1185 EEEEPTES
+1185 DEEPTGLVTNAFRANKTGES
-1193 LKCEKQSTRTV
+1193 KK
-1204 ADEASY
+1204 
-1210 KFWLRERHVQI
+1210 
-1221 SKLTLKVEKYV
+1221 